1 MEIRQFRYSMD
12 NLAYLVV
19 HAGRALAIDGGAV
32 DAIAKYAAREGVE
45 ITHVTHTHAHP
56 DHTSGTAELLRRT
69 GAEAVDHRF
78 LAKRGG
84 FDLNGFDIR
93 VRHTPGHTRDCV
105 IFECTGGRNKDHSN
119 ALITGDTLFNGTVGN
134 CFSGD
139 MAAFYDSLTM
149 LMAHPADT
157 LIYAGH
163 DYVRDAMAFARVVTP
178 DHPHIQAY
186 LDAYDPNHVV
196 SVLADELKVD
206 PYLRFD
212 APDII
217 AFLKSKGLPVG
228 TAYERW
234 EGMMQF

>member
-1 MEIRQFRYSMD
+1 MEIRQFRYSQD
-12 NLAYLVV
+12 NLAYIVA

-32 DAIAKYAAREGVE
+32 DAICAYAQREEIE

-56 DHTSGTAELLRRT
+56 DHTSGTAELARRT
-69 GAEAVDHRF
+69 GAEEIDHRF
-78 LAKRGG
+78 LAKRGC
-84 FDLNGFDIR
+84 FDLWGYDIR
-93 VRHTPGHTRDCV
+93 VHHTPGHTRDSV
-105 IFECTGGRNKDHSN
+105 VFECAGGHNDDYRC

-139 MAAFYDSLTM
+139 MAAFYNSLTM
-149 LMAHPADT
+149 LMAFPADT
-157 LIYAGH
+157 HIYAGH

-186 LDAYDPNHVV
+186 LDTYDPNHVV
-196 SVLADELKVD
+196 SVLAAELRVD

-217 AFLKSKGLPVG
+217 RFLKGKGLPVDS
-228 TAYERW
+228 AFERW

>member
-1 MEIRQFRYSMD
+1 MEIRQFRYSQD
-12 NLAYLVV
+12 NLAYLVT

-32 DAIAKYAAREGVE
+32 EAICAYAQREEIE

-56 DHTSGTAELLRRT
+56 DHTSGTTALVRRT
-69 GAEAVDHRF
+69 SAVQIDHRL

-84 FDLNGFDIR
+84 FDLNGYDIR
-93 VRHTPGHTRDCV
+93 VRHTPGHTRDSV
-105 IFECTGGRNKDHSN
+105 VFECASDRTCS
-119 ALITGDTLFNGTVGN
+119 LITGDTLFNGTVGN

-139 MAAFYDSLTM
+139 MAAFYKSLTL
-149 LMAHPADT
+149 LMAYPADT

-163 DYVRDAMAFARVVTP
+163 DYVSDAMAFARLVTP

-196 SVLADELKVD
+196 SALADELKVD

-212 APDII
+212 AADIV
-217 AFLKSKGLPVG
+217 AFLKRKGLPVG
-228 TAYERW
+228 TAFERW